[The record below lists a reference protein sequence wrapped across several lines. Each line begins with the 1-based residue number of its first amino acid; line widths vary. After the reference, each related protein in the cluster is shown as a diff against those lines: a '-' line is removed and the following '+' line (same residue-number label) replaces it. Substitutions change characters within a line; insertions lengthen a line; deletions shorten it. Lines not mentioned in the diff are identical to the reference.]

1 MKLKSKSS
9 SSSSSL
15 CLFMQLILF
24 VFLPFLAFSSFAEE
38 SNPSHFQN
46 MATLGGVHES
56 HASQNSLETEDLARF
71 AVQDHNNKEN
81 ALLEFVRVVK
91 AKEQVVAGTLHH
103 LTIEA
108 IDAGKKKLYEAKVW
122 VKPWMGFKEVQEFK
136 HAGDCNETPSFT
148 PSDLGVKEGGH
159 GPGWQSVPP
168 HDPQVQ
174 DAANHAVKSLQQRSN
189 SLFPYELQEVV
200 HAKAEVI
207 EEHAKFNMLLKLKR
221 GDKEEKFKVEVHK
234 NNEGTFKLNQME
246 ADHS

>member
-168 HDPQVQ
+168 HDP
-174 DAANHAVKSLQQRSN
+174 S
-189 SLFPYELQEVV
+189 VV

-234 NNEGTFKLNQME
+234 NNEGAFKLNQME